1 MSVLFPAYLVGLLGL
16 ALPWLL
22 HRFSDQQPE
31 EQLFPSRQFLEP
43 TAPPVSRTRTLKYRA
58 LLALRVL
65 SVILLSLLFAQPW
78 LKSLVNDA
86 QPTVHHVISVDQSFS
101 MRSGEHWS
109 RALERVDTLID
120 ELPETDS
127 IELVS
132 FAQSLQRVADD
143 QESTSV
149 IRRALATLEPMYTA
163 ADYGVLM
170 QRLNQLAAEQSVPVK
185 VWLISDMQ
193 RSALPAQLNALYA
206 PEVSFWEHYSVVQE
220 PQRNV
225 HLSGSAHSADGVNV
239 QVNLQLRAS
248 RAQPDDVTTAADQT
262 APITTVQVLFE
273 DRVLAEERVQL
284 TAGDIESR
292 VFDELIMPPGA
303 KPILQ
308 VRLLEDD
315 ALLEDNQLDLTI
327 RQADPTPVVL
337 LRPDRSARDS
347 AAVFVTTALETDS
360 LARVEPIAGTAE
372 RVPPETLHIIAAR
385 DLTASSLALDVLQFV
400 DTDGNALVF
409 DNSDSATPNGTDL
422 QGVGIGVIDESHP
435 LGLGQFD
442 WFGTRFYDLAPM
454 ALQADDRV
462 LLSTADRQ
470 PLLVERPTSRGT
482 LLLLN
487 DRLDG
492 VTSNLPLQPAFVSL
506 MQSVLRYFDASTA
519 IPDQLTVGERLSLPG
534 NVQLLDPDSK
544 PLIALGA
551 NAQPG
556 GVSLEQPGIY
566 RVVGA
571 RGEHDV
577 RVVLDPGESD
587 LSLVTDTELDAWRT
601 RYEDVADTEGASEGV
616 TADPVLLARSS
627 DNERQWLWR
636 WLLPLMVL
644 ILLMESALA
653 NRRLDV
659 RRDGS

>member
-78 LKSLVNDA
+78 LKTLVNDA

-109 RALERVDTLID
+109 RALEREDTLID

-292 VFDELIMPPGA
+292 VFDGLIMPPGA

-587 LSLVTDTELDAWRT
+587 LSLVTETELDAWRT